1 MPNRPMPYRPVP
13 HHSPDARPSRPARPS
28 RRSLLTLAG
37 AAGAATLLAAGTAHA
52 TGAPGATTAA
62 PGGIPDPA
70 RDALRALEREH
81 GARVGAY
88 AHNLATGRTVAHRA
102 DERFPLCSTFKTLAA
117 AAVLRDLDRDGE
129 VLGRLVRYTEAD
141 LVTASDVTRAHLATG
156 MTVAELCDAAIC
168 DSDNTAGNLLLREL
182 GGPAGVTRFCR
193 SLGDRTTRLDR
204 WEPELNSAEP
214 WRRRDTTT
222 PYALSRTYAGLV
234 LGDALNP
241 GDRERLT
248 GWLLNC
254 RTSTTRFRTGL
265 PGEWTIADKTG
276 GGSYG
281 TCNDAG
287 VAWTAEG
294 EPVVVTVLT
303 TKPQQA
309 AVGDHPLVAKTAAV
323 LAAAVG

>member
-1 MPNRPMPYRPVP
+1 MPHR
-13 HHSPDARPSRPARPS
+13 SPIAHPS

-37 AAGAATLLAAGTAHA
+37 AVGAGTLLTAGTAHA
-52 TGAPGATTAA
+52 TGSSRDLAAGAE
-62 PGGIPDPA
+62 
-70 RDALRALEREH
+70 DALASLRALEREH
-81 GARVGAY
+81 GARLGAY
-88 AHNLATGRTVAHRA
+88 ARNVATGATVAHRA

-141 LVTASDVTRAHLATG
+141 LVDASDVTRAHLATG

-182 GGPAGVTRFCR
+182 GGPSGVTRFCR
-193 SLGDRTTRLDR
+193 SLGDDTTRLDR
-204 WEPELNSAEP
+204 WETELNSAEP
-214 WRRRDTTT
+214 WQWRDTTT
-222 PYALSRTYAGLV
+222 PYALSRTYARLV
-234 LGDALNP
+234 LGDALTP

-254 RTSTTRFRTGL
+254 RTSATRFRTGL
-265 PGEWTIADKTG
+265 PKDWTIADKTG

-287 VAWTAEG
+287 IAWTAAG

-303 TKPQQA
+303 TKPQATA
-309 AVGDHPLVAKTAAV
+309 AGDHPLVAKAAAV
-323 LAAAVG
+323 LATAVG